1 MYDYTWLYIIISS
14 LVSGLVGG
22 LIGKNKGMGGLGF
35 VLGAFLGFIGWIIVA
50 LLKGEE
56 RNVGVS
62 SPAPPP
68 MPTYTSP
75 PASRTSVATRLSP
88 VPSRSISDPSTREKT
103 RLYSQERGVP
113 AAGWLY
119 GLSGSSRGRQFKL
132 SQGDNEIGRSSS
144 CSISLNDSEL
154 SRRHCLIRI
163 SEGRSILYDL
173 ASANGTY
180 LNGELMLEPSVLYD
194 GDEILIGETK
204 LQYKQA
210 G

>member
-1 MYDYTWLYIIISS
+1 MT
-14 LVSGLVGG
+14 
-22 LIGKNKGMGGLGF
+22 
-35 VLGAFLGFIGWIIVA
+35 
-50 LLKGEE
+50 GEV

-62 SPAPPP
+62 SPAPSSR
-68 MPTYTSP
+68 PTYSSP
-75 PASRTSVATRLSP
+75 PASKTSIPTLLSP
-88 VPSRSISDPSTREKT
+88 SPSRSISDPSTREKT
-103 RLYSQERGVP
+103 RLYSQERGVS

-132 SQGDNEIGRSSS
+132 SHGDNEIGRSSS

-173 ASANGTY
+173 ASANGTF
-180 LNGELMLEPSVLYD
+180 LNGTLMLEPSVLYD

-204 LQYKQA
+204 MQYKQA